1 MSRIISG
8 VAGSI
13 RLAGAAPGTRPTSD
27 RVKESLFG
35 ALEADGAIENARV
48 LDLFAGT
55 LALGLEA
62 LSRGAE
68 SLVAIEKHRPALEVC
83 LRNAASVGTALNA
96 SGRRPPMEIKL
107 TDAFSYLA
115 GTPKEFDLVFADPPY
130 DLAPEKVA
138 QLLSL
143 IGHVISDDGVVVL
156 EQAGS
161 VVSLDIPNSLEL
173 WSRREYGDT
182 SVWMLRATAR

>member
-83 LRNAASVGTALNA
+83 LKNASSVGTALNA
-96 SGRRPPMEIKL
+96 AGRRPPMEIKL

-115 GTPKEFDLVFADPPY
+115 GTPKEFDLVLADPPY

-156 EQAGS
+156 EQAGT
-161 VVSLDIPNSLEL
+161 VVSLEIPNSREL

-182 SVWMLRATAR
+182 SVWMLKATAR